1 LVGRKALIAIL
12 LSALSGGLLSAAFEP
27 VGKWWVVPIAI
38 AVHMYAL
45 SLAKRKIL
53 SAFIF
58 ALTLNLIVLHWSST
72 FVGSV
77 PWVILAF
84 GLSFFYLP
92 LALVSHWG
100 MTAYPL
106 IYIVMEECRNRFPF
120 GGFGWVRIAYTQADA
135 PISKIAAIGGASA
148 LSALAVLMGLI
159 LFYGAKRE
167 FSLITFVPF
176 LFLLVPL
183 TLSVISATNVLMIQ
197 GNVPQMGLDFNSR
210 AKAVFT
216 NHFERTQEELAK
228 DANVDLVLWPE
239 NSVDVDP
246 FLNQD
251 VKQALDS
258 IQKPLII
265 GAILGKGN
273 NFLNTSIL
281 WGGEL
286 PPIYI
291 KQHLTPFGEYIPLR
305 SLASMISPYTDRVTD
320 FEPGQSQLLFTIK
333 EAVIAPIICFE
344 LVDDQ
349 LLHEAALS
357 SNILAVQTNSA
368 TFGMSAESAQQLSIT
383 RIRAIEH
390 GRNIVS
396 VSTTG
401 YSAVIDYQGKVLKKT
416 SMGTPDTI
424 RAEVD
429 LLQGQ
434 TPRDKAG
441 DWALVGTLFMLLAI
455 ARRAYAL
462 RR

>member
-1 LVGRKALIAIL
+1 LVALL
-12 LSALSGGLLSAAFEP
+12 LSGLSGALLSAAYEP

-45 SLAKRKIL
+45 SLSNRKIL
-53 SAFIF
+53 STFIF
-58 ALTLNLIVLHWSST
+58 AATLNLIVLHWSST

-77 PWVILAF
+77 PWIILAL
-84 GLSFFYLP
+84 GLSIFYLP
-92 LALVSHWG
+92 LALVSGWG
-100 MTAYPL
+100 MTSYPL
-106 IYIVMEECRNRFPF
+106 IFIILEEVRNRFPF

-135 PISKIAAIGGASA
+135 PFSKIAAIGGASG
-148 LSALAVLMGLI
+148 LSALAVLSGLI
-159 LFYGAKRE
+159 LYFGAKRE
-167 FSLITFVPF
+167 FSLITFLPF
-176 LFLLVPL
+176 LLLFVPVNL
-183 TLSVISATNVLMIQ
+183 TVTSATNVLMVQ

-210 AKAVFT
+210 AKAVFN
-216 NHFERTQEELAK
+216 NHFERTQVELAK
-228 DANVDLVLWPE
+228 DSNVDFVLWPE

-246 FLNQD
+246 FVNQD
-251 VKQALDS
+251 VKKALDS
-258 IQKPLII
+258 VQKPLII

-273 NFLNTSIL
+273 KFLNTSIL

-305 SLASMISPYTDRVTD
+305 SLASLISPYTDRVTD
-320 FEPGQSQLLFTIK
+320 FEPGQAQVLFK
-333 EAVIAPIICFE
+333 VKDAVIAPIICFE

-383 RIRAIEH
+383 RVRAIEH

-401 YSAVIDYQGKVLKKT
+401 YSAVIDYQGTVLQQT
-416 SMGTPDTI
+416 SMGTADTI

-441 DWALVGTLFMLLAI
+441 DWALIGVLFALMLI
-455 ARRAYAL
+455 ARRAYT
-462 RR
+462 

>member
-1 LVGRKALIAIL
+1 
-12 LSALSGGLLSAAFEP
+12 
-27 VGKWWVVPIAI
+27 
-38 AVHMYAL
+38 MYAL
-45 SLAKRKIL
+45 SLTNRKIL
-53 SAFIF
+53 STFIF
-58 ALTLNLIVLHWSST
+58 AATLNLIVLHWSST

-77 PWVILAF
+77 PWIILAL
-84 GLSFFYLP
+84 GLSIFYLP
-92 LALVSHWG
+92 LALVSRWG
-100 MTAYPL
+100 MTSYPL
-106 IYIVMEECRNRFPF
+106 IFIMLEEVRNRFPF

-135 PISKIAAIGGASA
+135 PFSKIAAIGGASG
-148 LSALAVLMGLI
+148 LSALAVLSGLI
-159 LFYGAKRE
+159 LYFGAKRE
-167 FSLITFVPF
+167 FSLITFLPF
-176 LFLLVPL
+176 LLLFVPVNL
-183 TLSVISATNVLMIQ
+183 TVTSATNVLMVQ

-210 AKAVFT
+210 AKAVFN
-216 NHFERTQEELAK
+216 NHFERTQVELAK
-228 DANVDLVLWPE
+228 DSNVDFVLWPE

-246 FLNQD
+246 FVNQD
-251 VKQALDS
+251 VKKALDS
-258 IQKPLII
+258 VQKPLII

-273 NFLNTSIL
+273 KFLNTSIL

-305 SLASMISPYTDRVTD
+305 SLASLISPYTDRVTD
-320 FEPGQSQLLFTIK
+320 FEPGQAQVLFK
-333 EAVIAPIICFE
+333 VKDAVIAPIICFE

-383 RIRAIEH
+383 RVRAIEH

-401 YSAVIDYQGKVLKKT
+401 YSAVIDYQGKVLQQT
-416 SMGTPDTI
+416 SMGTADTI

-429 LLQGQ
+429 LLRGQ

-441 DWALVGTLFMLLAI
+441 DWAFIGVLFALMLI
-455 ARRAYAL
+455 ARRAYT
-462 RR
+462 